1 MSKPHIITFS
11 ILIIFI
17 ILLSKYCYFPNK
29 NKLYSKNSI
38 CEVDKIEEIEL
49 TNAGDIIIFKKQD
62 NKWFGVQ
69 EQTVIQN
76 IHPKLHQ
83 FLEALSH
90 LDNATFVTDKWED
103 NQQYGLSDDLVYHLK
118 IKCPSQNVYLLIGN
132 YDSIRN
138 VTYISYAKTQLIF
151 SFTGNLSKYLSENI
165 DFYRNDFI
173 PYIDIDH
180 LKHIEYQHNN
190 KISFGYNIS
199 NELWCSSFGNQT
211 INTTYLENY
220 ILEIC
225 NLYGNQVENP
235 LKDSILNLYQINF
248 YSTSQPNNQTIK
260 IIQPLEPKGKYYLQ
274 SSKNKTQY
282 ILLDSSTF
290 FGKIWKNPINFV
302 KN

>member
-1 MSKPHIITFS
+1 MSKNNIITFT
-11 ILIIFI
+11 ILIILL
-17 ILLSKYCYFPNK
+17 ILLSKYCYFPNQ

-38 CEVDKIEEIEL
+38 CADNKIEEIEL
-49 TNAGDIIIFKKQD
+49 TKAGDKIIFKKQD
-62 NKWFGVQ
+62 NKWIGVQ
-69 EQTVIQN
+69 DQTIIQN
-76 IHPKLHQ
+76 IHPKLQ
-83 FLEALSH
+83 KFLEALSH

-103 NQQYGLSDDLVYHLK
+103 NQQYGLSDDLVYHLN
-118 IKCPSQNVYLLIGN
+118 IKCPIQKIELLIGK
-132 YDSIRN
+132 YDSIIN
-138 VTYISYAKTQLIF
+138 VTYINFAKTQLIF
-151 SFTGNLSKYLSENI
+151 SFTGNLPRYLSENI

-180 LKHIEYQHNN
+180 LKHIEYQQNN

-199 NELWCSSFGNQT
+199 NELWCSSMGNQT

-225 NLYGNQVENP
+225 NIYGNQVDIIKN
-235 LKDSILNLYQINF
+235 DSIINVYQINF
-248 YSTSQPNNQTIK
+248 YNSSIPYNQKLSIYQPFQ
-260 IIQPLEPKGKYYLQ
+260 PKGKYYLQ
-274 SSKNKTQY
+274 SSKSKTQY